1 VGPSEVGP
9 KVGLSTQPAR
19 PTQPDSARI
28 TTHTQVCGYALAER
42 CAIGHDDCVDSPFDR
57 VARSFFTVLGLAVI
71 CLPLLGLASNDS
83 LRWGTVPEWVG
94 AFGIL
99 LIAAGVW
106 KIARTSERQPGDRDA
121 RNRANT

>member
-1 VGPSEVGP
+1 M
-9 KVGLSTQPAR
+9 QPH
-19 PTQPDSARI
+19 SAR
-28 TTHTQVCGYALAER
+28 TSTHTQIRRYALAER
-42 CAIGHDDCVDSPFDR
+42 CAIGHDECVDSPFDR

-71 CLPLLGLASNDS
+71 CLPLLGLATNDS

-106 KIARTSERQPGDRDA
+106 KLARNSERQERGRDA
-121 RNRANT
+121 RDRADA